1 MEESLELMSKS
12 NENKLIFSPEGTNF
26 DEIMCQ
32 DSATIVSESVI
43 TENKS
48 STVHETD
55 SLILSNT
62 PPSPIVTRSGN
73 VKIAF
78 PVEGLQQVFDTS
90 KNMDKNASE
99 MLKYDELTH
108 KN

>member
-1 MEESLELMSKS
+1 MVEGLELISKS
-12 NENKLIFSPEGTNF
+12 NENKLIFRPEGKYF

-48 STVHETD
+48 PTVHETD
-55 SLILSNT
+55 SLILPNT

-73 VKIAF
+73 VKVTF
-78 PVEGLQQVFDTS
+78 PVEGLQKVLIPV
-90 KNMDKNASE
+90 KI
-99 MLKYDELTH
+99 
-108 KN
+108 